1 MHFTKKNSLEKR
13 ANLRNSLKS
22 GKLLRFPGAYNPLS
36 AKLISEIGFDGIY
49 ISGGVMANDLGLPDI
64 GLTTLEQVS
73 YRASQITR
81 VTDLPTIVDADTGF
95 KDCKKTI
102 STFEASGLAGCH
114 IEDQIEQKRCG
125 HLDNKELIT
134 KEEMVIKIKNAV
146 NARTDKNFIIIAR
159 TDANAVEGLDRTIDR
174 IKAYEDAGADM
185 IFPEAMKDESE
196 FEKVRKISKGY
207 LLANMTEF
215 GKSKLLNKSE
225 LEKLGYNLVI
235 YPVTTQRLAMKNV
248 EDGLKS
254 IFKNGDQN
262 NIIDNMQTR
271 KRLYELVE
279 YEKYNTLDNEIT
291 DFSTEGHE

>member
-1 MHFTKKNSLEKR
+1 MHFTKKTALEKR
-13 ANLRNSLKS
+13 SNFVRSLKS

-36 AKLISEIGFDGIY
+36 AKLISEIGFDGVY

-73 YRASQITR
+73 YRASQITK
-81 VTDLPTIVDADTGF
+81 VTDLPTIVDIDTGF

-102 STFEASGLAGCH
+102 STFETKGLAGCH

-125 HLDNKELIT
+125 HLDNKELIS
-134 KEEMVIKIKNAV
+134 KEDMIVKIKDAV
-146 NARTDKNFIIIAR
+146 SARKDKNFLIIAR
-159 TDANAVEGLDRTIDR
+159 TDANTVEGLDKTIDR

-185 IFPEAMKDESE
+185 IFPEAMKDENE

-262 NIIDNMQTR
+262 SVIDKMQTR

-279 YEKYNTLDNEIT
+279 YEKYNTPDNKIT